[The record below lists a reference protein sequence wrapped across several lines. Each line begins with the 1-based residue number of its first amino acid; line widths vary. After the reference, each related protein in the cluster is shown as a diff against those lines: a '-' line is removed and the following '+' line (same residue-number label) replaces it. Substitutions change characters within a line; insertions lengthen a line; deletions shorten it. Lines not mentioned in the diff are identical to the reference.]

1 MAERGPQA
9 RRMTLVIDSSVAACW
24 CLPDEA
30 SAVSELALSRIEA
43 GEEACAPVL
52 WWYEIRN
59 VLVIGERKGRLGRA
73 DVSEFLDDLS
83 WLKIGLISDQDS
95 DLGMLLARR
104 HRLTFYDSSYLAL
117 SLRMNATLASLDRAL
132 IAAARAEGIDVLA

>member
-9 RRMTLVIDSSVAACW
+9 PRMTLVIDSSVAACW

-30 SAVSELALSRIEA
+30 SPVAELALSRIQS
-43 GEEACAPVL
+43 GEEACAPAL
-52 WWYEIRN
+52 FWYEIRN
-59 VLVIGERKGRLGRA
+59 VLVIGERKGRLSRA

-83 WLKIGLISDQDS
+83 WLKIGLISDQDGDS
-95 DLGMLLARR
+95 AMHLARR

-117 SLRMNATLASLDRAL
+117 ALRMNATLASLDRAL